1 MVKKKDLIE
10 RKLDSLV
17 DTVVENIREIRH
29 RRGYTQEKLGELS
42 GLGRIRIVEI
52 EGRRYAPTLP
62 TLNTLAVALG
72 VEVYQF
78 LLPKTD
84 DIKLS

>member
-1 MVKKKDLIE
+1 MAKNKDLIE
-10 RKLDSLV
+10 RKYDSLV
-17 DTVVENIREIRH
+17 DTVVGNIREIRH
-29 RRGYTQEKLGELS
+29 RRGYTQEKLGDLS

-52 EGRRYAPTLP
+52 EGRRYAPTLA

-78 LLPKTD
+78 LMSKND

>member
-1 MVKKKDLIE
+1 MAKNKDLIE
-10 RKLDSLV
+10 RKYDALV
-17 DTVVENIREIRH
+17 ATVVANIRAVRN

-52 EGRRYAPTLP
+52 EGRRYAPTLA
-62 TLNTLAVALG
+62 TLNTLAAALG

-78 LLPKTD
+78 LMPNAD
-84 DIKLS
+84 DVTIR